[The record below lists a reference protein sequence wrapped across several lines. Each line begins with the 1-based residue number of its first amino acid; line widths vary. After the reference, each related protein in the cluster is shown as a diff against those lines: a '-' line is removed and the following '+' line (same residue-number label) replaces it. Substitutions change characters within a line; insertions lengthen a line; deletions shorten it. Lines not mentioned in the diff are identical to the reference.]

1 MGGFARVA
9 IPAGERIIE
18 YVGERIPKAE
28 SNRRCEQEN
37 PFIFSLDEIHDLDGN
52 VAANVARF
60 LNHSCTPNCEAI
72 DDGGKIWIETTRAIG
87 AGEEL
92 TFNYGYLLDDYRDHP
107 CQCGAPDCVGYMVA
121 EEFYETVRRKNA
133 MRADAMLP
141 VIPQMV
147 ERSERATFQSGPGK

>member
-1 MGGFARVA
+1 MNKLCAGELGLGPGLTDHPWIIFRPSPIAGMGGFARVA
-9 IPAGERIIE
+9 IPAGQRIIE

-87 AGEEL
+87 PGEEL
-92 TFNYGYLLDDYRDHP
+92 TFNYGLSLIH
-107 CQCGAPDCVGYMVA
+107 
-121 EEFYETVRRKNA
+121 
-133 MRADAMLP
+133 
-141 VIPQMV
+141 I
-147 ERSERATFQSGPGK
+147 